1 MNEFLTVM
9 RRWRDFDGR
18 SSRRE
23 FWMFTLVI
31 LIASFVLGFIDAFLF
46 GGFEAVPAGETFVLP
61 VVSFSNAFSLI
72 TVIPSVSVSV
82 RRLHDI
88 NRTGFWIL
96 ISLTVIGLVLIIY
109 WACLRSDEGDNQYG
123 ASPLGTE

>member
-31 LIASFVLGFIDAFLF
+31 FIASFVLGFIDAFLF
-46 GGFEAVPAGETFVLP
+46 GGFEAVPDGETFVMP

-72 TVIPSVSVSV
+72 TVIPSISVSV

-96 ISLTVIGLVLIIY
+96 ISLTIIGLVLIIY

>member
-46 GGFEAVPAGETFVLP
+46 GGFEAVPPGDTFVMP

-72 TVIPSVSVSV
+72 TIVPSVSVSV

>member
-31 LIASFVLGFIDAFLF
+31 FIASFVLGLIDAFLF
-46 GGFEAVPAGETFVLP
+46 GGFEAVPTGETFVMP

-72 TVIPSVSVSV
+72 TVIPSISVSV

-96 ISLTVIGLVLIIY
+96 ISLTVIGLLLIIY

>member
-31 LIASFVLGFIDAFLF
+31 FIASFVLGLIDAFLF
-46 GGFEAVPAGETFVLP
+46 GGFEAVPTGETFVMP

-72 TVIPSVSVSV
+72 TVIPSISVSV

-109 WACLRSDEGDNQYG
+109 WACLRSDEADNQYG

>member
-46 GGFEAVPAGETFVLP
+46 GGFETVPAGETFVTP
-61 VVSFSNAFSLI
+61 VVSFSNAFSVI

>member
-31 LIASFVLGFIDAFLF
+31 FIASFVLGLIDAFLF
-46 GGFEAVPAGETFVLP
+46 GGFEAVPTGETFVMP
-61 VVSFSNAFSLI
+61 VVSFSNAF
-72 TVIPSVSVSV
+72 
-82 RRLHDI
+82 
-88 NRTGFWIL
+88 
-96 ISLTVIGLVLIIY
+96 
-109 WACLRSDEGDNQYG
+109 
-123 ASPLGTE
+123 